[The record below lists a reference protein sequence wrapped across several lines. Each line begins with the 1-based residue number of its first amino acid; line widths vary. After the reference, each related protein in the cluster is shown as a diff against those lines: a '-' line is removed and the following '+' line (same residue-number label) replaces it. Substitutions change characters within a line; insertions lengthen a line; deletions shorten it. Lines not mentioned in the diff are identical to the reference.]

1 MLKKVLPIT
10 ALFVLLLTVAG
21 SYYGI
26 YHVAP
31 YAIIRPYRPPA
42 NDSVYTIVPGQLG
55 LHCERFTVAAA
66 DSIQLEAWFLPA
78 RSRPVYGTILM
89 LHGIGGVK
97 EHLLGG
103 AAELTQQGFNVL
115 LYDSRAH
122 GHSTGRYCTYGY
134 YEKYDV
140 SKVLDVAIRRF
151 GNIGPFAI
159 SGNSFG
165 GAVALQAMAIEPRF
179 VCGVVESTFAVLD
192 EIVFDYQRQMLHIP
206 FHFVAREALAR
217 ACEIARFD
225 ARAVQPAQSAARV
238 TCPVL
243 MIHGDAD
250 ERIDIRNGRRI
261 FAALASPQKQW
272 LAIHN
277 AGHENLA
284 HIGGQHYDTTR
295 LNFFRYWLEHS
306 ERLRAE
312 PDSVAVRTPFSVSHH
327 SMRYSR

>member
-1 MLKKVLPIT
+1 MLKKVLLIT
-10 ALFVLLLTVAG
+10 ALFLLLTIAG

-31 YAIIRPYRPPA
+31 YAIIMPYRPPA
-42 NDSVYTIVPGQLG
+42 NDSVYALTPAHLG
-55 LHCERFTVAAA
+55 LQCERFTVAAD

-78 RSRPVYGTILM
+78 RSSPVYGTILM

-103 AAELTQQGFNVL
+103 AAQLTQQGFHVL

-122 GHSTGRYCTYGY
+122 GHSNGRYCTYGY

-140 SKVLDVAIRRF
+140 SKVLDEAMRRF
-151 GNIGPFAI
+151 GSINPFAI

-206 FHFVAREALAR
+206 FHFVAREALAQ
-217 ACEIARFD
+217 ACRIARFE
-225 ARAVQPAQSAARV
+225 ARAVQPVQSAARV
-238 TCPVL
+238 SCPVL

-250 ERIDIRNGRRI
+250 ERINIRNGRRI

-272 LAIHN
+272 LAIHH

-284 HIGGQHYDTTR
+284 RIGGLNYDTTR
-295 LNFFRYWLEHS
+295 LNFFRYWLQHS
-306 ERLRAE
+306 ERLSAE
-312 PDSVAVRTPFSVSHH
+312 PDSVAVRTPSSVSYH